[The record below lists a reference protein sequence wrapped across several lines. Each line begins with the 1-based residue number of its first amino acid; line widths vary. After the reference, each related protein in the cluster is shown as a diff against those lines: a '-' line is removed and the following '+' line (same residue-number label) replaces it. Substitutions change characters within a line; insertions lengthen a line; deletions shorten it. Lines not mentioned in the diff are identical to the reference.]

1 MLAIKQPDLNGI
13 IERAHY
19 HLGQVALIKN
29 TFVDERPPGTT
40 GIHPQIIS

>member
-1 MLAIKQPDLNGI
+1 MLAIKQLDLNST
-13 IERAHY
+13 IEHAHY
-19 HLGQVALIKN
+19 HLSQVALIKN